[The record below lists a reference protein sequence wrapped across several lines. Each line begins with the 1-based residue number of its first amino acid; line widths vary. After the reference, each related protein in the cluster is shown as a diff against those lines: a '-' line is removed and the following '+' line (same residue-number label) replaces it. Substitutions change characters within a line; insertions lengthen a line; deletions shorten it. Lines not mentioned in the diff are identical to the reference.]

1 MRIEIATEPARPD
14 RPNEDFVAASP
25 NAVVL
30 LDGSGTPAG
39 SDSGC
44 VHGVAWYASRL
55 GVNLLATITNQ
66 PGQPLVDCLA
76 DAITQTA
83 ELHADTCDLAHPGT
97 PSATVV
103 AVRLTETDVE
113 YLVLADSTLVLE
125 PADGQGPVPVTDD
138 REAQVGAALRQLM
151 DAQPTG
157 STAHTDAHRA
167 YVEAMRAHR
176 NQPGGFWVAAADPA
190 AAREALTG
198 SIPRADLTGFT
209 LLSDGATRLV
219 DRFALADWSQALTL
233 IRDHGPAELIRQ
245 VRAAEHDDP
254 DGKRWP
260 RGKAHDDTAV
270 ATITL

>member
-55 GVNLLATITNQ
+55 GVNLLATVTTR
-66 PGQPLVDCLA
+66 PDQPLADCLA
-76 DAITQTA
+76 EAITQTA
-83 ELHADTCDLAHPGT
+83 ELHADTCDLTHPGT
-97 PSATVV
+97 PSATVI

-125 PADGQGPVPVTDD
+125 PADERSLVAITDD
-138 REAQVGAALRQLM
+138 REARVGAVLRRPM
-151 DAQPTG
+151 DSQPTG
-157 STAHTDAHRA
+157 SPAHTDAHRA
-167 YVEAMRAHR
+167 YVEALRAHR
-176 NQPGGFWVAAADPA
+176 NRPGGFWVAADDPA

-198 SIPRADLTGFT
+198 SIPRTDLAGFT

-219 DRFALADWSQALTL
+219 DRFALANWSQALTL
-233 IRDHGPAELIRQ
+233 IRNHGPAELIHQ
-245 VRAAEHDDP
+245 VRTAEHDDP

-270 ATITL
+270 ATVTL

>member
-1 MRIEIATEPARPD
+1 MRIEIATEPAHPD

-30 LDGSGTPAG
+30 LDGAGTPAG

-44 VHGVAWYASRL
+44 SHGVAWYVSRL
-55 GVNLLATITNQ
+55 GVSLLAEATNR
-66 PGQPLVDCLA
+66 PDQPLTECLA
-76 DAITQTA
+76 EAITQTA
-83 ELHADTCDLAHPGT
+83 ELHRDTCDLTHPGT
-97 PSATVV
+97 PSATVIATRV
-103 AVRLTETDVE
+103 GERDVE

-125 PADGQGPVPVTDD
+125 PASDREPVAITDD
-138 REAQVGAALRQLM
+138 REAQVGAVLRQRMDAEATGTQAHAAALR
-151 DAQPTG
+151 T
-157 STAHTDAHRA
+157 

-190 AAREALTG
+190 AAHEALTG
-198 SIPRADLTGFT
+198 TTPRADLAGFA
-209 LLSDGATRLV
+209 LLSDGASRLV
-219 DRFALADWSQALTL
+219 DRFTLADWSQALTL

-245 VRAAEHDDP
+245 VRVAENSDA